1 MGAGG
6 DGTPVGTFLL
16 RRNSWSFDRLKS
28 LGDVKDDLL
37 VLRHLWFSKPS
48 GDDHAQRL
56 ESFYGPQAAACRCNS
71 SSHSA
76 QCAIVIDCLARNA
89 DDKFRSRFLWG
100 RRPMLAAS
108 AARLQGKSN
117 LVWVDLGGGTGVSYA
132 AYMRA
137 NS

>member
-6 DGTPVGTFLL
+6 DGNPVGTFLL

-56 ESFYGPQAAACRCNS
+56 ESFYGPQAAACRCNTK
-71 SSHSA
+71 
-76 QCAIVIDCLARNA
+76 QL
-89 DDKFRSRFLWG
+89 
-100 RRPMLAAS
+100 
-108 AARLQGKSN
+108 
-117 LVWVDLGGGTGVSYA
+117 
-132 AYMRA
+132 
-137 NS
+137 